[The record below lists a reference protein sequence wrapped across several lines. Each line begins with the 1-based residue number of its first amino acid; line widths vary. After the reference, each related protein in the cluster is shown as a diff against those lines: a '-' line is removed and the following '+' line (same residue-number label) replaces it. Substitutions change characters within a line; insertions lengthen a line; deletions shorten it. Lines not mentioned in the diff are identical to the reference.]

1 MNLCFT
7 LLLGVGHLSS
17 RFSSTDERDLNHE
30 SFLTFEAY
38 EYEEGS
44 KEVGAH
50 ARIQCRF
57 A

>member
-50 ARIQCRF
+50 ARIQCGF